1 MHPLALLALGDKS
14 RQRRGTMAT
23 RYHAEHVGS
32 LLRPPELVEARR
44 ARALTDP
51 RDDRLRELEDRA
63 ALDAL
68 ELQRQ
73 AGIQVFTDGEM
84 RRNNWMA
91 GLLESVGGV
100 VPGPNVD
107 GSVHWHFDSG
117 GAPAVEETHFDTVVV
132 GEKVYQKL
140 NLTSIEAAFL
150 AQHAPGQYKITMMSS
165 AMGSMLWGEGI
176 SEKAYATPEAMIE
189 DLVRL
194 QVEEIEGLIDQ
205 GVTWLQI
212 DSLSYNWILDDAV
225 RAQLAGGVDPAE
237 ILKAS
242 VDIDNRLV
250 RAAKAKNSDV
260 TVAMHFCRGNNRS
273 AWFAEGSYDPLA
285 EKLFGGTDFDR
296 YLLEYDTDRAGGF
309 EPLRFVPKGTTVV
322 LGIIS
327 SKLPELESQ
336 DALQRRVEEASRYVP
351 IEDLAISPQCGFAS
365 TAPGN
370 LLTVDQE
377 KRKLELVVE
386 TARKIWG

>member
-1 MHPLALLALGDKS
+1 M
-14 RQRRGTMAT
+14 TT

-32 LLRPPELVEARR
+32 LLRPPELLEVRKARS
-44 ARALTDP
+44 LLDP

-63 ALDAL
+63 VLDAL

-73 AGIQVFTDGEM
+73 AGIEVFTDGEM

-91 GLLESVGGV
+91 GLLEQVGGV
-100 VPGPNVD
+100 VPGPSTDEAVR
-107 GSVHWHFDSG
+107 WHFDSG
-117 GAPAVEETHFDTVVV
+117 GAPPVAETHFDSVAVA
-132 GEKVYQKL
+132 EKVYRKL
-140 NLTSIEAAFL
+140 DLTSIEAEFL
-150 AQHAPGQYKITMMSS
+150 ARHAPGQYKITMMSS

-176 SEKAYATPEAMIE
+176 SEQAYATPEQLID
-189 DLVRL
+189 DLVKL

-205 GVTWLQI
+205 GVNWLQI
-212 DSLSYNWILDDAV
+212 DSLSYNWILDDTV
-225 RAQLAGGVDPAE
+225 REQLAAGVDAGV
-237 ILKAS
+237 ILDAS
-242 VDIDNRLV
+242 VNVDNRLV
-250 RAAKAKNSDV
+250 RAAKAKNPDV

-296 YLLEYDTDRAGGF
+296 YLLEYDTERSGGF
-309 EPLRFVPKGTTVV
+309 EPLRFVPRGKTVV

-327 SKLPELESQ
+327 SKLPELEPQ
-336 DALQRRVEEASRYVP
+336 DALQRRVEEASRYVA

-377 KRKLELVVE
+377 RRKLELVVE